1 MGNNQVA
8 FLIGLFGSVHC
19 VGMCGP
25 LAFSIPSSRQ
35 YWWSLVADKAL
46 YNLGRVFTYSGLG
59 LLLGYLGKLFW
70 LAGLQQTVSMISGI
84 LIIALGVIRLTKFKG
99 AGSKPSA
106 FPLFY
111 KLMNVALKN
120 KAGHLLLGMLNGF
133 LPCGFVYVALFG
145 ALNTSSPLNAA
156 QFMFWFGMGTFPLM
170 FIATLSFGF
179 LSPLIRRRIN
189 SVMPYL
195 MVCLG
200 FWFILRGSGL
210 NIPYLSPLA
219 KQVGTSICH

>member
-1 MGNNQVA
+1 MGNNHIA
-8 FLIGLFGSVHC
+8 FLIGLLGSVHC

-25 LAFSIPSSRQ
+25 LAFSIPSGRHNL
-35 YWWSLVADKAL
+35 WSIVTDKLL
-46 YNLGRVFTYSGLG
+46 YNSGRVITYTCLG

-70 LAGLQQTVSMISGI
+70 LSGLQQTVSIISGA
-84 LIIALGVIRLTKFKG
+84 LIIALGIIRLSKRKIK
-99 AGSKPSA
+99 AGSSVS
-106 FPLFY
+106 FPWFY
-111 KLMNVALKN
+111 KLMNFAVKH
-120 KAGHLLLGMLNGF
+120 KAGHLILGMLNGI

-145 ALNTSSPLNAA
+145 ALNTTTPANAA

-189 SVMPYL
+189 VAMPYL

-210 NIPYLSPLA
+210 NIPYLSPLV
-219 KQVGTSICH
+219 KEVGVSVCH